1 MGKRKRRR
9 SNSTQHAYF
18 GDRVLCLYLIAS
30 CCCIPLWSRGPSG
43 QEPEWPVNESLR
55 QLMRDVLDRPEAEL
69 VFGTAV
75 IGLIVGWFAVLIG
88 LWRSQ
93 SWALWVM
100 LLLNLPGAIYSGFA
114 RDWATT
120 LPAASV
126 VAYCTLR
133 LLRVL
138 H

>member
-1 MGKRKRRR
+1 M
-9 SNSTQHAYF
+9 
-18 GDRVLCLYLIAS
+18 
-30 CCCIPLWSRGPSG
+30 
-43 QEPEWPVNESLR
+43 NESLR

-120 LPAASV
+120 LPAAAV